1 MFSIII
7 PPAPPF
13 PPAQPIPGTTD
24 KFAFSFPFTP
34 QLSHI
39 VVFLVPGHTL
49 PPGTAAAVY
58 LQLPHQQG
66 GTFLGGLGTGKES
79 AVYKVNPGSAAQGE
93 VNVGISIESEESVR
107 GQMEML
113 ESQKR
118 KSQSHSSPTLHSL
131 STGQPSTK
139 VLAQRIIQNAF
150 NFLASFSGRVGG
162 DGVEV
167 VPLKSFEEWWR
178 KFERKVEMDPSFLER
193 AQE

>member
-1 MFSIII
+1 MFSVII
-7 PPAPPF
+7 PPNSPF

-24 KFAFSFPFTP
+24 KFAFSFPFNP

-39 VVFLVPGHTL
+39 VVFIVPGNIL
-49 PPGTAAAVY
+49 PPGTAAGVY
-58 LQLPHQQG
+58 LQLPGQQG

-79 AVYKVNPGSAAQGE
+79 AVYKVNPGTSTAQGE
-93 VNVGISIESEESVR
+93 VNVGISIEPEDSIR
-107 GQMEML
+107 QQMAQL

-118 KSQSHSSPTLHSL
+118 NSQSILSPTIHSS
-131 STGQPSTK
+131 GQPSTK